1 MKMLCKVHIR
11 CSFDFG
17 IHSTND
23 TISLLVA
30 LLVNNYIPKRWRKEL
45 DKVET
50 QIQYILSILFK
61 ENTTEKKIIRVS
73 SNITSVITMLLLFGQ
88 FPCNCYS
95 FRLTNYMEFYP
106 DNFRIWDM
114 DQITRFKIVLKLNPA
129 IMIMV
134 NIIKVVYLINKEQ
147 FKKRKTTANS
157 KN

>member
-1 MKMLCKVHIR
+1 MVQQKAYFLYVQPWDQSSLNIKWKVYKNQSNLWWNNIICRVIYLHSLKQWRMKMRCKVHIC

-61 ENTTEKKIIRVS
+61 ENTTEIKKS
-73 SNITSVITMLLLFGQ
+73 EFLVILLVLL
-88 FPCNCYS
+88 PC
-95 FRLTNYMEFYP
+95 FYFLV
-106 DNFRIWDM
+106 NFHATVIPFD
-114 DQITRFKIVLKLNPA
+114 
-129 IMIMV
+129 
-134 NIIKVVYLINKEQ
+134 
-147 FKKRKTTANS
+147 
-157 KN
+157 

>member
-1 MKMLCKVHIR
+1 MVQQKAYFLYVQSWDQSSLNIKWKVYKNQSNLWWNNIICRVIYLHSLEQWWMKMLCKVHIC

-61 ENTTEKKIIRVS
+61 ENTTEIKKS
-73 SNITSVITMLLLFGQ
+73 EFLVILLVLLPCFYFWSISMQLLF
-88 FPCNCYS
+88 
-95 FRLTNYMEFYP
+95 L
-106 DNFRIWDM
+106 
-114 DQITRFKIVLKLNPA
+114 
-129 IMIMV
+129 
-134 NIIKVVYLINKEQ
+134 LINQ
-147 FKKRKTTANS
+147 LYGVLSR
-157 KN
+157 